1 MKKYIATS
9 IMFGSFIPTI
19 SSAQYYNQGYYNYG
33 SYPQVMYQQPQMAY
47 PNYQNKSQKL
57 QSYSGGTYHAPH
69 KLPTK
74 KEREFGHISIGA
86 DYVIGY
92 ASYAE
97 TDFTLESSLT
107 GGEEF
112 VSDTREFDRSLNS
125 LSLNLGW
132 RPLRHF
138 GIEAF
143 YSTAL
148 GDNKVTHTES
158 YSQYPEFAR
167 REYEVTYKAFGID
180 LLGYIPINDYIEFIA
195 SIGVGKYDAKAK
207 VKVVAYEE
215 TSYNDLRSVDKKFED
230 SSVAYRIGGGMQI
243 WMSKHLTFRLM
254 ARWTQIGGEFMDYIT
269 EINAGVR
276 YHF

>member
-1 MKKYIATS
+1 MRKYIATS
-9 IMFGSFIPTI
+9 IIIGSLLPYA
-19 SSAQYYNQGYYNYG
+19 SYAQYYNQGYYGYG
-33 SYPQVMYQQPQMAY
+33 SYPQAVYHQPQATPQSYQQRGQLNP
-47 PNYQNKSQKL
+47 
-57 QSYSGGTYHAPH
+57 SYSSGTYYAPH
-69 KLPTK
+69 KVAPK
-74 KEREFGHISIGA
+74 KEREFGSISVGA
-86 DYVIGY
+86 DYIIGY

-97 TDFTLESSLT
+97 TDFTIESALT

-112 VSDTREFDRSLNS
+112 ISDTREFDRSLNS

-143 YSTAL
+143 YSTTL
-148 GDNKVTHTES
+148 GDNKVEYTES
-158 YSQYPEFAR
+158 YSFFPEFAR
-167 REYEVTYKAFGID
+167 GEYEVTYKAFGID
-180 LLGYIPINDYIEFIA
+180 LLGFIPINDYIEFIA

-207 VKVVAYEE
+207 VKVVAYEDN
-215 TSYNDLRSVDKKFED
+215 SYNNLRSIDKNFED

-243 WMSKHLTFRLM
+243 WLSKHLTFRLM

-269 EINAGVR
+269 EVNAGVR

>member
-1 MKKYIATS
+1 MRKYIATS
-9 IMFGSFIPTI
+9 IIIGSLLPYA
-19 SSAQYYNQGYYNYG
+19 SYAQYYNQGYYGYG
-33 SYPQVMYQQPQMAY
+33 SYPQAVYHQPQATPQSYQQRGQLNP
-47 PNYQNKSQKL
+47 
-57 QSYSGGTYHAPH
+57 SYSSGTYYAPH
-69 KLPTK
+69 KVAPK
-74 KEREFGHISIGA
+74 KEREFGSISVGA
-86 DYVIGY
+86 DYIIGY

-97 TDFTLESSLT
+97 TDFTIESALT

-112 VSDTREFDRSLNS
+112 ISDTREFDRSLNS

-143 YSTAL
+143 YSTTL
-148 GDNKVTHTES
+148 GDNKVEYTES
-158 YSQYPEFAR
+158 YSFFPEFAR
-167 REYEVTYKAFGID
+167 GEYEVTYKAFGID
-180 LLGYIPINDYIEFIA
+180 LLGFIPINDYIEFIA

-207 VKVVAYEE
+207 VKVVAYEDN
-215 TSYNDLRSVDKKFED
+215 SYNNLRSIDKNFED

-243 WMSKHLTFRLM
+243 WLSTHLTFRLM

-269 EINAGVR
+269 EVNAGVR